1 MGERKRIHPVFR
13 PDEKGLRKVLG
24 ELEAA
29 IMEYLWVQGQGTVS
43 DVYKALAAQR
53 ELAYTT
59 VKTIMER
66 LAEKGYLHCDS
77 RQRAYVYTPTQ
88 SREDFVQQVGG
99 AVLSGLFTDFGET
112 IAVHLL
118 EETVRQCSLDTLD
131 RLQALIDAR
140 RGVDKGPSQD
150 PAGAERL

>member
-1 MGERKRIHPVFR
+1 MGERRSIPAVFR
-13 PDEKGLRKVLG
+13 PDEKGLRKVFG

-29 IMEYLWVQGQGTVS
+29 IMECLWARGHGTVS
-43 DVYKALAAQR
+43 EVYKELTARR

-88 SREDFVQQVGG
+88 SREDFVQQVSG
-99 AVLSGLFTDFGET
+99 AVLSGLFNDFGET

-118 EETVRQCSLDTLD
+118 EETVRQCNLDTLE
-131 RLQALIDAR
+131 RLQAFIDAR
-140 RGVDKGPSQD
+140 RGVDKGSPQQS
-150 PAGAERL
+150 

>member
-1 MGERKRIHPVFR
+1 MAERKSILSVFR
-13 PDEKGLRKVLG
+13 PDEKGLRKVFG

-29 IMEYLWVQGQGTVS
+29 IMECLWARGQGTVS
-43 DVYKALAAQR
+43 EVYKELAEQR

-66 LAEKGYLHCDS
+66 LAEKGYLLCDS

-88 SREDFVQQVGG
+88 NREDFVQQVGD

-118 EETVRQCSLDTLD
+118 EETVRQCSPDTLD

-140 RGVDKGPSQD
+140 RRGDKG
-150 PAGAERL
+150 L

>member
-1 MGERKRIHPVFR
+1 MGERRSIPAVFR
-13 PDEKGLRKVLG
+13 PDEKGLRKVFG

-29 IMEYLWVQGQGTVS
+29 IMECLWARGHGTVS
-43 DVYKALAAQR
+43 EVYKELTARR

-88 SREDFVQQVGG
+88 SREDFLQQVSG
-99 AVLSGLFTDFGET
+99 AVLSGLFNDFGET

-118 EETVRQCSLDTLD
+118 EETVRQCNLDTLE
-131 RLQALIDAR
+131 RLQAFIDAR
-140 RGVDKGPSQD
+140 RGVDKGIPRQS
-150 PAGAERL
+150 

>member
-1 MGERKRIHPVFR
+1 MGERRSIPAVFR
-13 PDEKGLRKVLG
+13 PDEKGLRKVFG

-29 IMEYLWVQGQGTVS
+29 IMECLWARGHGTVS
-43 DVYKALAAQR
+43 EVYKELTAWR

-88 SREDFVQQVGG
+88 SREDFLQQVSG
-99 AVLSGLFTDFGET
+99 AVLSGLFNDFGEA

-118 EETVRQCSLDTLD
+118 EETVRQCNPDTLE
-131 RLQALIDAR
+131 RLQAFIDAR
-140 RGVDKGPSQD
+140 RGVDKGIPRQ
-150 PAGAERL
+150 P

>member
-1 MGERKRIHPVFR
+1 MGERRSIPAVFR
-13 PDEKGLRKVLG
+13 PDAKGLRKVFG

-29 IMEYLWVQGQGTVS
+29 IMECLWARGHGTVS
-43 DVYKALAAQR
+43 EVYKELTAQR

-66 LAEKGYLHCDS
+66 LAEKGYLYCDS

-88 SREDFVQQVGG
+88 SREDFVQQVSG
-99 AVLSGLFTDFGET
+99 AVLSGLFNDFGET

-118 EETVRQCSLDTLD
+118 EETVRQCNLDTLE
-131 RLQALIDAR
+131 RLQAFIDAR
-140 RGVDKGPSQD
+140 RGVDKDIPRQ
-150 PAGAERL
+150 P

>member
-1 MGERKRIHPVFR
+1 MGERKSIPPMFR
-13 PDEKGLRKVLG
+13 PDEKGLRKVFG

-29 IMEYLWVQGQGTVS
+29 IMEYLWARGHGTVS
-43 DVYKALAAQR
+43 EVYKELAAQR
-53 ELAYTT
+53 ALAYTT

-77 RQRAYVYTPTQ
+77 RQRAYVYIPTQ

-99 AVLSGLFTDFGET
+99 AVLSGLFTDFDAT

-118 EETVRQCSLDTLD
+118 EETVRQCNLDTLD

-140 RGVDKGPSQD
+140 RRMDQGRQQAS
-150 PAGAERL
+150 

>member
-1 MGERKRIHPVFR
+1 MGEQRNIPAVFR
-13 PDEKGLRKVLG
+13 PDEKGLRKVFG

-29 IMEYLWVQGQGTVS
+29 IMECLWARGHSTVS
-43 DVYKALAAQR
+43 EVYKELTARR

-88 SREDFVQQVGG
+88 SREDFVQQVSG
-99 AVLSGLFTDFGET
+99 AVLSGLFNDFGET

-118 EETVRQCSLDTLD
+118 EETVRQCNLETLE
-131 RLQALIDAR
+131 RLQAFIDAR
-140 RGVDKGPSQD
+140 RGVDKGIPRE
-150 PAGAERL
+150 P

>member
-1 MGERKRIHPVFR
+1 MYK
-13 PDEKGLRKVLG
+13 
-24 ELEAA
+24 ELTAR
-29 IMEYLWVQGQGTVS
+29 
-43 DVYKALAAQR
+43 R

-88 SREDFVQQVGG
+88 SREDFVQQVSG
-99 AVLSGLFTDFGET
+99 AVLSGLFNDFGET

-118 EETVRQCSLDTLD
+118 EETVRQCNLDTLE
-131 RLQALIDAR
+131 RLQAFIDAR
-140 RGVDKGPSQD
+140 RGVDKGIPRQS
-150 PAGAERL
+150 